1 MGLCRHRHS
10 ILIFFLS
17 LTASWEIYSLSLHDA
32 LPISKFPFSV
42 ARVVSASARM
52 KEGAALWEAESALG
66 CGKLTESCGNRPDGP
81 WLSSEFCCFLL
92 TGGSAFIRPQQ

>member
-52 KEGAALWEAESALG
+52 KEGAAPWEAESALDR
-66 CGKLTESCGNRPDGP
+66 KSTRLN
-81 WLSSEFCCFLL
+81 SSHGSISYAVFFLKKKNKRHQPYHA
-92 TGGSAFIRPQQ
+92 T